1 MKFDSKIEEN
11 FYKRFNES
19 NVKFLTTK
27 NVYDIKAVQP
37 LKRNV
42 PYDIS
47 INIGS
52 RIIAIIEFKS
62 PQFLE
67 VFDYSKIETFASE
80 NNIRLFILSDGE
92 KFIISD
98 RRNPNKR

>member
-1 MKFDSKIEEN
+1 MKFDSRIEDL
-11 FYKRFNES
+11 FYKRFNDQ
-19 NVKFLTTK
+19 NVKYDTSK
-27 NVYDIKAVQP
+27 KVYDVKAVRP

-42 PYDIS
+42 PYNIS

-67 VFDYSKIETFASE
+67 VFDYSRIETFASE

-92 KFIISD
+92 IPTKEVHSTLK
-98 RRNPNKR
+98 N